1 MTKKNAFT
9 LAEVLITLTILG
21 VIAALTIPPL
31 MFTTDEKQ
39 SIVGLKKAMTT
50 LDQAVDLART
60 EPKFQPNPKCY
71 INHEGGSDAT
81 ADCQELFKYMKN
93 VIQVQKYCDGNPVDG
108 GCMAEY
114 AKVNSCE
121 GWADVEKKK
130 AFITTGGMSFFEYST
145 EQGAAIVGVDTNGP
159 MGPNKWG
166 FDVFSLELT
175 GTHDSM
181 QTYQPGGCEYA
192 EEGGKTG
199 SELLQESD
207 E

>member
-108 GCMAEY
+108 GCMA
-114 AKVNSCE
+114 
-121 GWADVEKKK
+121 
-130 AFITTGGMSFFEYST
+130 
-145 EQGAAIVGVDTNGP
+145 
-159 MGPNKWG
+159 
-166 FDVFSLELT
+166 
-175 GTHDSM
+175 
-181 QTYQPGGCEYA
+181 
-192 EEGGKTG
+192 
-199 SELLQESD
+199 
-207 E
+207 